1 MTFATTKNSATL
13 IPVNEAM
20 PELFKCYGCGDMLPA
35 GAFFPDSSKASR
47 PVSPICKL
55 CNTEYQ
61 RRRNYKKVIETEGI
75 EGLDEKIR
83 KKQKELQSMLEVRAE
98 FGEGN

>member
-1 MTFATTKNSATL
+1 
-13 IPVNEAM
+13 
-20 PELFKCYGCGDMLPA
+20 
-35 GAFFPDSSKASR
+35 
-47 PVSPICKL
+47 
-55 CNTEYQ
+55 
-61 RRRNYKKVIETEGI
+61 VIETEGI